1 MSQIELLTKVKVTLD
16 GIITNF
22 NSITW
27 RNASGNSDCP

>member
-1 MSQIELLTKVKVTLD
+1 MTQIKLLTKVKVTLD
-16 GIITNF
+16 ETITNF